1 MSEKLLEM
9 INDQM
14 NFELQSAYEYRAM
27 QIYAD
32 DEEFEGF
39 AHWFGQ
45 QVREEIEH
53 AEKMTKFLQE
63 VGYKPVYKALE
74 APNEDFEDLL
84 DVTKKALDHEKEVT
98 RRIHEIAKAAREAG
112 DERVIS
118 FIQSF
123 VDEQVEEEDTFGKL
137 VTRLER
143 INGNYGGLYILDGQL
158 AHRG

>member
-1 MSEKLLEM
+1 M
-9 INDQM
+9 
-14 NFELQSAYEYRAM
+14 
-27 QIYAD
+27 
-32 DEEFEGF
+32 
-39 AHWFGQ
+39 
-45 QVREEIEH
+45 
-53 AEKMTKFLQE
+53 
-63 VGYKPVYKALE
+63 E
-74 APNEDFEDLL
+74 APNEEFEDLL

-98 RRIHEIAKAAREAG
+98 RRIHEIAKAAREEG

-118 FIQSF
+118 FIQLF

>member
-9 INDQM
+9 INEQM
-14 NFELQSAYEYRAM
+14 NFELQSAYEYKAM

-32 DEEFEGF
+32 DEELEGF
-39 AHWFGQ
+39 AHWFGH
-45 QVREEIEH
+45 QV
-53 AEKMTKFLQE
+53 KE
-63 VGYKPVYKALE
+63 VGFKPVYKTME
-74 APNEDFEDLL
+74 APNTDFADLL

-98 RRIHEIAKAAREAG
+98 RRIHEIAKAAREEG

-118 FIQSF
+118 FIQWY
-123 VDEQVEEEDTFGKL
+123 VDEQVEEEDTFNKL

>member
-9 INDQM
+9 LNDQM
-14 NFELQSAYEYRAM
+14 NFELQSAYEYKAM

-63 VGYKPVYKALE
+63 VGFKPVYKAME
-74 APNEDFEDLL
+74 APNEEFEDLL
-84 DVTKKALDHEKEVT
+84 DVTKKL
-98 RRIHEIAKAAREAG
+98 
-112 DERVIS
+112 
-118 FIQSF
+118 
-123 VDEQVEEEDTFGKL
+123 
-137 VTRLER
+137 
-143 INGNYGGLYILDGQL
+143 
-158 AHRG
+158 

>member
-1 MSEKLLEM
+1 MSEKVLEM
-9 INDQM
+9 INEQM
-14 NFELQSAYEYRAM
+14 NFELQSAYEYKAM

-32 DEEFEGF
+32 NEDFEGF

-53 AEKMTKFLQE
+53 AEKMTRFLLE
-63 VGYKPVYKALE
+63 VGYKPVYEAIQ
-74 APNEDFEDLL
+74 APNTEFIDLL
-84 DVTKKALDHEKEVT
+84 DVTKKAFEHEKEVT
-98 RRIHEIAKAAREAG
+98 RRVHAIAKAAREEG

-118 FIQSF
+118 FIKWF
-123 VDEQVEEEDTFGKL
+123 IDEQVEEEDTFNKL

>member
-1 MSEKLLEM
+1 MSKKVLEM
-9 INDQM
+9 INEQM
-14 NFELQSAYEYRAM
+14 NFELQSAYEYKAM

-32 DEEFEGF
+32 DQDFEGF

-53 AEKMTKFLQE
+53 AEKMTKFLLE
-63 VGYKPVYKALE
+63 VGYKPVCGAIQ
-74 APNEDFEDLL
+74 APNTEFSDLL
-84 DVTKKALDHEKEVT
+84 DVTKKAFEHEKEVT
-98 RRIHEIAKAAREAG
+98 RRVHAIAKAAREEG

-118 FIQSF
+118 FIKWF
-123 VDEQVEEEDTFGKL
+123 IDEQVEEEDTFNKL